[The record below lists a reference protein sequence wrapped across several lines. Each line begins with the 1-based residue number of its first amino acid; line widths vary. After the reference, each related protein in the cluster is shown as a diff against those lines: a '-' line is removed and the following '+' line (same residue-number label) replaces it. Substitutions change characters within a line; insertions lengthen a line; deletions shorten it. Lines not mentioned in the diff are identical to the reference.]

1 MAYGLPYSHVTDDVM
16 WPWKVKLVTPI
27 RLERNISKATWAR
40 DFKFGICSYCIGN
53 ADRSSAQII
62 FPESGLGLCH
72 VTDVTLQLLV
82 YDRTYLQNY
91 FELVTSNLVSGLID
105 CRVLHGLLWGST
117 VSYPSDSLAFFSKL
131 GLTVLTEEDSDDIF
145 RKFQS
150 LQYYL
155 LAFQNYNYLNLN
167 VHFSKWTSSLIKL
180 RFWLKN
186 NLADI

>member
-117 VSYPSDSLAFFSKL
+117 VSYPSDSLAFFLQVRPNSAYRGGLRRHIPQISIIAILFTCVPKL
-131 GLTVLTEEDSDDIF
+131 
-145 RKFQS
+145 
-150 LQYYL
+150 
-155 LAFQNYNYLNLN
+155 
-167 VHFSKWTSSLIKL
+167 
-180 RFWLKN
+180 
-186 NLADI
+186 